1 MLTDRFII
9 KKLIRL
15 CILQKW
21 PDIITRI
28 YVLHK
33 IMIVRELMCTYRKLY
48 WWQNR
53 PLVQRGKHS
62 VSNAHSAS
70 TVESEVEP
78 EVKSEVEPEV
88 ETEVEPEVKSEVEP
102 EVEPEVESEVE
113 PQVESEV
120 EPEVKPEVESEVKP
134 EVESEV
140 KSEAEPEVEP

>member
-1 MLTDRFII
+1 
-9 KKLIRL
+9 
-15 CILQKW
+15 
-21 PDIITRI
+21 
-28 YVLHK
+28 
-33 IMIVRELMCTYRKLY
+33 MIALELMCTYIKLD

-70 TVESEVEP
+70 TV
-78 EVKSEVEPEV
+78 K
-88 ETEVEPEVKSEVEP
+88 
-102 EVEPEVESEVE
+102 
-113 PQVESEV
+113 SEV

>member
-88 ETEVEPEVKSEVEP
+88 E
-102 EVEPEVESEVE
+102 PEVESEVE

>member
-88 ETEVEPEVKSEVEP
+88 E
-102 EVEPEVESEVE
+102 PEVESEVE
-113 PQVESEV
+113 PQVESEVEPEVKSGV

>member
-21 PDIITRI
+21 QDIITRI

-33 IMIVRELMCTYRKLY
+33 IMIVCELMCTYRKLY
-48 WWQNR
+48 WWHNR

-88 ETEVEPEVKSEVEP
+88 E
-102 EVEPEVESEVE
+102 PEVESEVE
-113 PQVESEV
+113 PQVESEVEPEVKSEV